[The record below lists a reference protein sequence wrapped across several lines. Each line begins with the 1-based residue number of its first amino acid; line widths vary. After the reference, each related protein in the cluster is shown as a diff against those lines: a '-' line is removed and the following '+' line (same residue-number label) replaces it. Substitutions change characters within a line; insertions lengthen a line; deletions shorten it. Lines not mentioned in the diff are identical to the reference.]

1 MWGESDTK
9 LAIRNVRVFDGRAI
23 GEPATVVLDGDRIG
37 TDADGADTFDA
48 EGAIL
53 IPGLIDAHVH
63 LDSPAALDVYAAHG
77 VTTVLDMGSLDT
89 GLIEQARARTATT
102 AVRCAGAPIIGSA
115 GVHAH
120 VPGIAD
126 VGVIGHPDD
135 AETMVAQRISAG
147 SDYIKLILEAPGDG
161 GPDVDTAKAVVA
173 AAHARDLIVV
183 AHTST
188 PGAYAMAIDAGV
200 DALTHVPIAG
210 RVPTADI
217 DRLATG
223 AHLVIPTLAMME
235 GVAEIYG
242 VAQHFTATL
251 ATVGALHAAGVPI
264 LAGTDANQMPGIP
277 FHPPHGAS
285 LHHELELL
293 VRAGLTPAAALN
305 AATTA
310 PARHFGLTDRGTIAP
325 GFRAD
330 LLLLDADPLADITA
344 TRAIRK
350 IWCAGTEHT
359 PAQTLSA

>member
-1 MWGESDTK
+1 MQGEPNHK
-9 LAIRNVRVFDGRAI
+9 LAIRHVRIFDGHTITA
-23 GEPATVVLDGDRIG
+23 PTTVVIDGTVLG
-37 TDADGADTFDA
+37 TDPVGAETLDADGAV
-48 EGAIL
+48 L

-63 LDSPAALDVYAAHG
+63 LDSPHALDAYAAHG
-77 VTTVLDMGSLDT
+77 VTTALDMGSVDT
-89 GLIEQARARTATT
+89 ALIERARARTATT
-102 AVRCAGAPIIGSA
+102 TVRCAGAPIIGSA

-126 VGVIGHPDD
+126 VGIIRHPDQ
-135 AETMVAQRISAG
+135 AEAMVAQRVSAG
-147 SDYIKLILEAPGDG
+147 SDYIKLILEAPGEG
-161 GPDVDTAKAVVA
+161 GPDTDTAKAVVT
-173 AAHARDLIVV
+173 AAHARGLTVV

-200 DALTHVPIAG
+200 DALTHVPIGA
-210 RVPTADI
+210 RLPAADI

-223 AHLVIPTLAMME
+223 AHVVIPTLVMME
-235 GVAEIYG
+235 GVAEIHG
-242 VAQHFTATL
+242 VAQYFPVSL
-251 ATVGALHAAGVPI
+251 KTVGALHAAGVPI

-305 AATTA
+305 SATTL
-310 PARHFGLTDRGTIAP
+310 PARHFGLTDRGAITP
-325 GFRAD
+325 GLRAD
-330 LLLLDADPLADITA
+330 LILLDADPLADITA

-350 IWCAGTEHT
+350 IWCAGTEHA